1 MPTPDHR
8 YVLELGYSKTS
19 FSSERSIIRYKKA
32 IEQIASSNP
41 YIERVRI
48 FNSMGKI
55 ADNTSE
61 AVDDPTSIILEKV
74 MQQRGI

>member
-1 MPTPDHR
+1 MCSNWDFQNLRFHPR
-8 YVLELGYSKTS
+8 YQ
-19 FSSERSIIRYKKA
+19 SSNYKKA
-32 IEQIASSNP
+32 IDLIASSNP

-61 AVDDPTSIILEKV
+61 AVDEPY
-74 MQQRGI
+74 QGYP